1 MKSILRFLFAVTLGV
16 LYGLFFAQKTGKK
29 LRSDLKKSTQ
39 PCHDLFHELKSVDM
53 EALGFVKDWA
63 HNSDD
68 VQKMVTVGKEQLNT
82 VVQKAN
88 DVGGEAKQKA
98 LHALEELSK
107 NAHEAAKELKTK
119 ATEKGKNILKK
130 VKE

>member
-16 LYGLFFAQKTGKK
+16 LYGLFFAQKTGEK
-29 LRSDLKKSTQ
+29 LRTDLKKSTH
-39 PCHDLFHELKSVDM
+39 PCQDLFNELKSVDM

-68 VQKMVTVGKEQLNT
+68 IQKMVTVGKEQLNT
-82 VVQKAN
+82 VVKKAN

-107 NAHEAAKELKTK
+107 NAHEAAKELKEK
-119 ATEKGKNILKK
+119 ATKK
-130 VKE
+130 VQDLKESKK